1 MDARYAR
8 AAEVGRAILREARA
22 ENVTFMAGSIAY
34 HAFVSLLPLLLFVL
48 TVLATIGNAGLEGA
62 VIGVVQAML
71 TPEASAAIVD
81 QLRQAGSATGL
92 SVLGGLILLWG
103 TLRIFRGLDTA
114 FSDVYETE
122 TENTFLDQVTDG
134 LLVLVTATVAIVAAA
149 AVQSRVPLYG
159 SGLAVSAAHWLLMV
173 VGLAAALFP
182 MYFVFP
188 DTDVSVPEV
197 LPGVLLA
204 AVGLT
209 SFVAAFRLYVEV
221 SGRASPN
228 LIVNVLLLLTFLY
241 FAGLIVLLGVVVNA
255 VLSNRSRDVSIDPV
269 IGGVGRGERD
279 ELADRE
285 ALLDGLGRVER
296 LLADADSFALA
307 VDGETV
313 ELHPPAEVTSDAE
326 STLGIDDSVTLTLR
340 WTPEEG

>member
-1 MDARYAR
+1 MDARSER
-8 AAEVGRAILREARA
+8 AAEVGRAIVREARA

-34 HAFVSLLPLLLFVL
+34 HAFVSMLPLLLFVL

-62 VIGVVQAML
+62 VIGIVEAML
-71 TPEASAAIVD
+71 TPEASAALVD

-92 SVLGGLILLWG
+92 SVLGGLVLLWG

-114 FSDVYETE
+114 FSDIYETE
-122 TENTFLDQVTDG
+122 AENTFVDQVTDG
-134 LLVLVTATVAIVAAA
+134 LLVLVTATVAIVAAV
-149 AVQSRVPLYG
+149 AVQAWVPLYG
-159 SGLAVSAAHWLLMV
+159 SGLLVSAFHWLLMV
-173 VGLAAALFP
+173 AGLGAALYP
-182 MYFVFP
+182 MYYVFP
-188 DTDVSVPEV
+188 DTDVSAIEV

-209 SFVAAFRLYVEV
+209 TFVAAFRLYVEV
-221 SGRASPN
+221 GGRASPN
-228 LIVNVLLLLTFLY
+228 LLVNVLLLLTFLY

-269 IGGVGRGERD
+269 VGGLARGERR

-285 ALLDGLGRVER
+285 VLLDGLGRVER
-296 LLADADSFALA
+296 LLAGANSFVIEAG
-307 VDGETV
+307 GETV
-313 ELHPPAEVTSDAE
+313 ELHPPAEVTTDVE
-326 STLGIDDSVTLTLR
+326 STLAIDDSITLELR